1 LGGLSKK
8 AFQIS
13 ALSAQSDTP
22 AIFVDAGNLLF
33 KPKASPATIDDE
45 ITASGIMD
53 IQQLMAVD
61 AVAVGPHD
69 LAAGID
75 FLLAARSKGFPW
87 LSANIVDRNR
97 VPLFAPSL
105 TISRSGIDI
114 GIIGL
119 TGSGAPLP
127 QGTQLADWRETLPRQ
142 LRHLAQ
148 SSDMVIVLS
157 TLSPAENVEM
167 IKQHPEIDI
176 LITADHS
183 QGNVA
188 PTITGRTLTTQTQ
201 SQGKYLGQLVIN
213 WLPGHPWGPDLYQ
226 DQVRLR
232 QRLGII
238 ERSLARA
245 EQRKNIVTNADSER
259 IRRLEREREEINEQ
273 LDGIVAQLENM
284 ETGKIPVSR
293 YTHSFIGLS
302 SSLQSEPRV
311 ADRISMAKACIAES
325 HLRRQTG
332 EAPVCSQQR

>member
-1 LGGLSKK
+1 
-8 AFQIS
+8 
-13 ALSAQSDTP
+13 
-22 AIFVDAGNLLF
+22 FVDAGNLLF
-33 KPKASPATIDDE
+33 KPKASPATIDEE
-45 ITASGIMD
+45 ITATGIMD

-75 FLLAARSKGFPW
+75 LLLAARSKGFPW

-105 TISRSGIDI
+105 TIKRSGIDI

-127 QGTQLADWRETLPRQ
+127 QGTQLADWREILPRQ

-183 QGNVA
+183 QGNIA

-201 SQGKYLGQLVIN
+201 SQGKYLGHLVIN
-213 WLPGHPWGPDLYQ
+213 WLPGHPWGPDLSQ

-232 QRLGII
+232 QQLGII
-238 ERSLARA
+238 ERLLVRA
-245 EQRKNIVTNADSER
+245 ERRKNTATNADSER

-273 LDGIVAQLENM
+273 LDGIVAQQENM

-302 SSLQSEPRV
+302 RNLQSEPRV
-311 ADRISMAKACIAES
+311 ADRIGMVKACIAES

-332 EAPVCSQQR
+332 EAPVCSQKR

>member
-1 LGGLSKK
+1 M
-8 AFQIS
+8 
-13 ALSAQSDTP
+13 
-22 AIFVDAGNLLF
+22 LF
-33 KPKASPATIDDE
+33 KPKASPVTIDDE

-75 FLLAARSKGFPW
+75 LLLAGRSKGFPW

-97 VPLFAPSL
+97 APLFAPSL
-105 TISRSGIDI
+105 TINRSGIAV

-119 TGSGAPLP
+119 TGSGARLP
-127 QGTQLADWRETLPRQ
+127 QGTQLADWREILPRQ
-142 LRHLAQ
+142 LRQLTQ

-157 TLSPAENVEM
+157 SLSPAENAEM

-176 LITADHS
+176 LITADNS

-188 PTITGRTLTTQTQ
+188 PTITGRTLITQTQ
-201 SQGKYLGQLVIN
+201 SQGKYLGHLVIN
-213 WLPGHPWGPDLYQ
+213 WLPGHPWRPDLSQ

-232 QRLGII
+232 QQLGMI
-238 ERSLARA
+238 ERRLMRA
-245 EQRKNIVTNADSER
+245 ERRRDTATNADSER
-259 IRRLEREREEINEQ
+259 IRNLEREREKINEQ
-273 LDGIVAQLENM
+273 LDGIVAQQEKMTTEN
-284 ETGKIPVSR
+284 IPVSR

-302 SSLQSEPRV
+302 SNLQSEPRV
-311 ADRISMAKACIAES
+311 ADRINMVKACIAES

-332 EAPVCSQQR
+332 EAPVCSQKR